1 MLPPDRKNNFGALR
15 LLFAN
20 LVIYYH
26 SYFLIDGDARRDILY
41 KVSGTIPVGTVAVS
55 GFFLISGYLVVKSYT
70 NSVSVKDYLVK
81 RLLRIWPGY
90 AVAFLIS
97 VLVVAPLGGAKLADI
112 NVLNNV
118 TCFLTFQAPCV
129 DGVVFHGLSQE
140 KVNGSMWTISYEMR
154 CYVLVILL
162 GACGFLHDRRKF
174 LALTACL
181 GVAVFLPLNI
191 KLPFYRVFGSLS
203 ADVLLIGLFCAGGV
217 FYLYRDRIRF
227 RVGYAVI
234 ALPIWLALQFSVATA
249 QIALM
254 TAGAYILFY
263 VATRKGDNFI
273 GRFTENTDLSY
284 GIYLYSY
291 PIQQLILWR
300 DRDIG
305 TYKLLGISL
314 VGAWVLGALSWY
326 VVERPALRLK
336 PRSVHRKMA
345 PAAALVGA
353 DERN

>member
-1 MLPPDRKNNFGALR
+1 MLSPDRKNNFGVLR

-20 LVIYYH
+20 LVVYYH
-26 SYFLIDGDARRDILY
+26 SYFLIDGDAHRDIFY
-41 KVSGTIPVGTVAVS
+41 KVSGTMPVGTLAVA

-70 NSVSVKDYLVK
+70 NSSSVKDYLVK

-97 VLVVAPLGGAKLADI
+97 LLVVAPLGGANLADI
-112 NVLNNV
+112 NLPRNV
-118 TCFLTFQAPCV
+118 ACFLTFQAPCV
-129 DGVVFHGLSQE
+129 DGVFHGLAQE

-154 CYVLVILL
+154 CYILVILL
-162 GACGFLHDRRKF
+162 GACGFLHDRRK
-174 LALTACL
+174 LLVLTVCL
-181 GVAVFLPLNI
+181 GLAVFLPLNT
-191 KLPFYRVFGSLS
+191 KLPFSRVFGTLS

-227 RVGYAVI
+227 RFPHAVI
-234 ALPIWLALQFSVATA
+234 ALLIWLALQFNVATA
-249 QIALM
+249 EVALM

-263 VATRKGDNFI
+263 VATRKGDNVI
-273 GRFTENTDLSY
+273 GRFTDKTDLSY

-291 PIQQLILWR
+291 PIQQLILWW
-300 DRDIG
+300 DRDVGI
-305 TYKLLGISL
+305 YKLLGISMAT
-314 VGAWVLGALSWY
+314 AWILGAVSWY

-336 PRSVHRKMA
+336 PRSEHREVA
-345 PAAALVGA
+345 PAAALVSA